1 MLKASEQK
9 DFALRLERWRAG
21 VKTIE
26 ERNTS
31 RIMWERQE
39 VRKRELVSEA
49 NWFATRQDTCSPNVS
64 PLEIDFL
71 LTSLNPWTDPP

>member
-49 NWFATRQDTCSPNVS
+49 NRFSTRQDA
-64 PLEIDFL
+64 
-71 LTSLNPWTDPP
+71 